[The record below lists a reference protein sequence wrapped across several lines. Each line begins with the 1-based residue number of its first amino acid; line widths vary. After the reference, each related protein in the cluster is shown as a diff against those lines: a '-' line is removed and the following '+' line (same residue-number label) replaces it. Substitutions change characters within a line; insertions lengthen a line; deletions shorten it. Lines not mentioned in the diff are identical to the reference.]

1 MMSTSASFTA
11 SIGYKAN
18 LMVDGQVGYHFIA
31 FLKDGMSMKIIAVV
45 TAIVIIPAGLALV
58 SSRTYLT
65 KKGKITNMKNN
76 PVDVVPAS
84 DIFSSDYMI
93 GNVGTPFVMGLA
105 VGYFAKKMLLLT
117 LFLCGAAIVL
127 LFVGEYYGI
136 SEISDI
142 NLQQA
147 ANTATDV
154 AKQSGD
160 FLVKRLSGIT
170 SKGVSAAGGFF
181 VGLKLG

>member
-1 MMSTSASFTA
+1 
-11 SIGYKAN
+11 
-18 LMVDGQVGYHFIA
+18 
-31 FLKDGMSMKIIAVV
+31 
-45 TAIVIIPAGLALV
+45 
-58 SSRTYLT
+58 
-65 KKGKITNMKNN
+65 MKNN
-76 PVDVVPAS
+76 TVGADPYA
-84 DIFSSDYMI
+84 DIFTSDFMI

-105 VGYFAKKMLLLT
+105 VGYFAKKMLLIT

-136 SEISDI
+136 TEISDI

-147 ANTATDV
+147 ANTATDA
-154 AKQSGD
+154 AKQSGN